1 MKDRVYTGLEISN
14 KPCEDRNSQKQL
26 TSINGFAVAVFDG
39 HGGWQVVIS
48 LLFSQI
54 IVKKF
59 Y

>member
-26 TSINGFAVAVFDG
+26 TSVNGFAVAVFDG
-39 HGGWQVVIS
+39 HGGWQVVS
-48 LLFSQI
+48 HLLFSQI
-54 IVKKF
+54 TAKKC